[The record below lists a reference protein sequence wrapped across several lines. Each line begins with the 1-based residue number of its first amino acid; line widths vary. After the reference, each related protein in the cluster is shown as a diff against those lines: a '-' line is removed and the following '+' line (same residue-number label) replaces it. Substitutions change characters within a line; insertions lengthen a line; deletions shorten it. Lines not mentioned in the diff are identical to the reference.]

1 MVQSFLTASLLA
13 VAITLPFPFEVE
25 VLLTKKLEQQ
35 ILASVKISNTI
46 KAVLIAIKSENS
58 FQQKYW

>member
-25 VLLTKKLEQQ
+25 VLLTKKLEQW
-35 ILASVKISNTI
+35 ILASVKILNTI